1 MRDVNGLEIL
11 NSGNINGVIHTRQT
25 MLMGTTQELHFEDQ
39 TDITDYFTTL
49 DQKYINP
56 NTRCI
61 IQIGLRYAWD
71 GEICPDFKIVVQ
83 VGKLSLISKQG
94 LDDYPLTVNSADMSV
109 VVLDTTNMRIL
120 LTKSDANIT
129 KFSLL
134 ANSFIKIDVV

>member
-39 TDITDYFTTL
+39 IDITDYFTTL

-61 IQIGLRYAWD
+61 IQIGLRYVWD

-83 VGKLSLISKQG
+83 VE
-94 LDDYPLTVNSADMSV
+94 N
-109 VVLDTTNMRIL
+109 
-120 LTKSDANIT
+120 
-129 KFSLL
+129 
-134 ANSFIKIDVV
+134 

>member
-39 TDITDYFTTL
+39 IDITDYFTTL